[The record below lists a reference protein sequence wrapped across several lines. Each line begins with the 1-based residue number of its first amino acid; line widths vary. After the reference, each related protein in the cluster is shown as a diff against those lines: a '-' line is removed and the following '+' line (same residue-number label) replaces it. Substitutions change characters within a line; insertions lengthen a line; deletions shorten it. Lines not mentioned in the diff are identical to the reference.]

1 MVFKLT
7 KLDAINEALSLV
19 GVAEVADLSDPQRQ
33 DALKAQ
39 STFDEVLHQVG
50 TVYQHYNQYE
60 EIEFTPDSN
69 NQIVIPDEVFDVE
82 LYQNTDEV
90 VIKRNSDG
98 NLRLFNQ
105 TENTFEFTGTT
116 KATVTYY
123 LEFEDLP
130 EVVKRYVTQATARK
144 LYLKLFGPSP
154 HLQVLQAE
162 EKMAYDTMQRW
173 EVDSTDANM
182 LAHPDRLRV
191 WSAPRRTGR
200 NH

>member
-19 GVAEVADLSDPQRQ
+19 GIAEVADLSDPQRQ

-39 STFDEVLHQVG
+39 TTFDEVLHQVG
-50 TVYQHYNQYE
+50 TVNQFYNRYE
-60 EIEFTPDSN
+60 EVELVPDSS
-69 NQIVIPDEVFDVE
+69 NQIVIADDVFDVE
-82 LYQNTDEV
+82 LYDSTDK
-90 VIKRNSDG
+90 VIPKRNADG
-98 NLRLFNQ
+98 NMRLYNKTKQ
-105 TENTFEFTGTT
+105 TFEFTGNT
-116 KATVTYY
+116 KVYITYH

-130 EVVKRYVTQATARK
+130 EVVKRYVIMVTARK

-173 EVDSTDANM
+173 ELDSTDANM

-200 NH
+200 NR